1 MRKVSSWQNLSA
13 TQMADLGTLKDL
25 KGLLDDGV
33 ITQAEFE
40 AQKKA
45 TLAGPIAPA
54 APVAQPVVA

>member
-1 MRKVSSWQNLSA
+1 
-13 TQMADLGTLKDL
+13 MADLGTLKDL